1 MSETTEKTIADAVN
15 DFLASPSH
23 SEEDCHLV
31 FVLYSTLLDMIADN
45 STLEMENSMLERQIE
60 IAENAIIRLKKETEE
75 PKYLS

>member
-1 MSETTEKTIADAVN
+1 MSETTEKTIATAVN
-15 DFLASPSH
+15 DFLANPSH

-31 FVLYSTLLDMIADN
+31 FILYSTVLDMIADN

-60 IAENAIIRLKKETEE
+60 IAENAIQRLEKEAKE